1 MVNCVWY
8 FISDIL
14 RPHLCKVRMHGCGVY
29 EHWTHTQLVT
39 AIDEQQFCERDAAWL
54 SMEGEG
60 PLASWGRLPL
70 PHSGLARM

>member
-1 MVNCVWY
+1 
-8 FISDIL
+8 
-14 RPHLCKVRMHGCGVY
+14 MHGCGVY

-60 PLASWGRLPL
+60 ALASWGGCPY
-70 PHSGLARM
+70 PIVA